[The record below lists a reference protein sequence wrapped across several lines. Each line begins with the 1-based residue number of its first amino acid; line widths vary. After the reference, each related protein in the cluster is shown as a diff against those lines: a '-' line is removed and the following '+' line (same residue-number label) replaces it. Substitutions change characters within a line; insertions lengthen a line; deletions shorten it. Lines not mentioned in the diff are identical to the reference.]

1 MKQYIINV
9 PQLQSVSKRLSSLAV
24 TVICWIMWGYL
35 LYPIVTVS
43 NWLRGDYDVINE
55 MRWFGGYKS
64 LLELL
69 EIYLGTLI
77 ILGVVWIAWILLR
90 KLRRQRILPAAKKKV
105 TDDEMATFY
114 QVEKEKLVQSR
125 EQQNVT
131 VFFDEH
137 GQIVNFTFSGES

>member
-1 MKQYIINV
+1 
-9 PQLQSVSKRLSSLAV
+9 
-24 TVICWIMWGYL
+24 
-35 LYPIVTVS
+35 
-43 NWLRGDYDVINE
+43 

-125 EQQNVT
+125 EQQNIT

-137 GQIVNFTFSGES
+137 GQIVDFKFSGES